1 MVDKAKQDEAIR
13 EMNAS
18 YAAQK
23 GFAEEAKFDNN
34 EALHEMGDASGDRK
48 IDEDIRKL
56 NESYAAQEG
65 FVAEE
70 NFDAREA
77 RFDAEQQ

>member
-13 EMNAS
+13 
-18 YAAQK
+18 K
-23 GFAEEAKFDNN
+23 V
-34 EALHEMGDASGDRK
+34 
-48 IDEDIRKL
+48 